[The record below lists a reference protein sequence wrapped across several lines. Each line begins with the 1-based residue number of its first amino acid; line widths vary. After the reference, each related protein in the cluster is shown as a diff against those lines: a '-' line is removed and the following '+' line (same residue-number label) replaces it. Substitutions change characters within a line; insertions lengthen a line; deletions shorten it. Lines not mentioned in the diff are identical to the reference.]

1 MGHGA
6 TPHGGFPACS
16 ADSFQPQIFGTPG
29 NKPEKICVGQTVV
42 VKFGTS
48 SVANFHS
55 EYAWYRGRVDS
66 VPLGEFP
73 RIRFF
78 DSFSDTP
85 KKVSVGKIYLDCS
98 VPNEVSC
105 TDEGQDDDGMPP
117 PLPDNSNMSDRMW
130 WEQVA
135 AAAKA
140 GTRLPVGSR
149 MRPSGVT
156 YRQSP
161 GPGPGRWECR
171 DKIKGTCPGFR
182 TVLEVG
188 NIVHANAVAVGVIEL
203 ALSPVSPHIRSAS
216 ITKQS
221 VHLVTPAVMATTAIW
236 PQGRQLRQCPT
247 TAAVPRTSLEL
258 RRPKGSRAR
267 ASTGPM

>member
-6 TPHGGFPACS
+6 TPHDGFPACS

-78 DSFSDTP
+78 DSFTAKP

-98 VPNEVSC
+98 VLNEVSC
-105 TDEGQDDDGMPP
+105 TDEGQD
-117 PLPDNSNMSDRMW
+117 
-130 WEQVA
+130 EQQPA
-135 AAAKA
+135 AAAA
-140 GTRLPVGSR
+140 VSGGMSPPPVSRSTPVAMADVVTAATAAAVGSATR
-149 MRPSGVT
+149 HGKRRAAQQQPCCSPSPPPPEDDEEDEDGA
-156 YRQSP
+156 
-161 GPGPGRWECR
+161 GPGDAC
-171 DKIKGTCPGFR
+171 KAAT
-182 TVLEVG
+182 
-188 NIVHANAVAVGVIEL
+188 AVAAHRGGVYDGRAAAAAARRAEQEE
-203 ALSPVSPHIRSAS
+203 ADRCV
-216 ITKQS
+216 T
-221 VHLVTPAVMATTAIW
+221 LVAK
-236 PQGRQLRQCPT
+236 RLR
-247 TAAVPRTSLEL
+247 V
-258 RRPKGSRAR
+258 RA
-267 ASTGPM
+267 PEEEEKN